1 MQGYI
6 DCDDLHGRGT
16 CRGVVQVRG
25 PLSGTCKLEVTA
37 QQTTAYSVSIPAPS
51 KKVLAAGRLQSFSS
65 EAGLNNVAIRA
76 GSRNSVLLN
85 YSRDPREK
93 VTAELQHVLNAQRR

>member
-16 CRGVVQVRG
+16 CRGVVQVCG
-25 PLSGTCKLEVTA
+25 PLSGTYKLEVTA
-37 QQTTAYSVSIPAPS
+37 QKTTAYSVS
-51 KKVLAAGRLQSFSS
+51 
-65 EAGLNNVAIRA
+65 EAGLNKVAIRA

-85 YSRDPREK
+85 YSRDPQEK